1 MKSPAGKLVHDL
13 NPGFVPPTKPF
24 MRMDYKD
31 AIVYLK
37 ENDIKKDDG
46 SFYEFGE
53 YF

>member
-37 ENDIKKDDG
+37 EKSKAL
-46 SFYEFGE
+46 SFDVTQVEIVL
-53 YF
+53 